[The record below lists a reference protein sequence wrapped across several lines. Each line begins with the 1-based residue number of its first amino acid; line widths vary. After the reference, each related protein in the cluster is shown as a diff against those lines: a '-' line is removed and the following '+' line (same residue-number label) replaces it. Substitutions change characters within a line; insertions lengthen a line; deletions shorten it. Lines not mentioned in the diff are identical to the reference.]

1 MALHATGL
9 EVQNPILSRS
19 HFNITYRTSV
29 ELTSASLAALE
40 WEARRPKTRM
50 MMMMT
55 TRMRKCQHLKA
66 MRVRARKPRFKKS
79 SRFDKRGWLLGQV
92 LLAFSRVIEGWFING
107 HII

>member
-1 MALHATGL
+1 M
-9 EVQNPILSRS
+9 
-19 HFNITYRTSV
+19 

-40 WEARRPKTRM
+40 WEARRPK
-50 MMMMT
+50 